1 MAMKKQI
8 SRKAH
13 RSHKMMS
20 RMPKRS
26 VRSVIK
32 RPARRPAAQQS
43 RSVSR
48 GSLPKIS
55 QFKRLRYAPFAV
67 LMLLNVLVAQW
78 HPGQTLAATNVPQS
92 RPHTG
97 VLAYATTMSVS
108 ELLTSTNQQR
118 NANSVA
124 GLSLN
129 TRLNSAAQAK
139 ANDMVARDYWSHN
152 TPDGQEPWVFFDAAG
167 YTYHKAGENL
177 AYGFSN
183 AANTVTGWMNSPPH
197 RENLLDP
204 AFVDVGFGFA
214 NSPNFVGTGPETV
227 VVAEYGEPRTVAAAP
242 VAPTPPPSAP
252 ARVPSPVPV
261 PAPAPLPANTSSQQ
275 DGSPADS
282 ASSSGNETAN
292 QKTAA
297 PNSSQP
303 TSTIPS
309 TPVSRAEV
317 LSGGRRW
324 VIATASLTGVGVF
337 ALWVI
342 SHLRALKHYLLSGEK
357 FILHHFSVDLTIL
370 SLGVLALLL
379 SQSAAAIR

>member
-183 AANTVTGWMNSPPH
+183 AANTVTGWIRLSWTWVSVLPTALTSLVPDRKRWSWPNTANREPSLPPPLRRHRRRLHPLGYHHRYLCPPLPRCLPIPQVSRTDRRPIVHPLVGMKPPIKRPLPLIRASRPVLSPPL
-197 RENLLDP
+197 R
-204 AFVDVGFGFA
+204 
-214 NSPNFVGTGPETV
+214 
-227 VVAEYGEPRTVAAAP
+227 YRAP
-242 VAPTPPPSAP
+242 
-252 ARVPSPVPV
+252 
-261 PAPAPLPANTSSQQ
+261 
-275 DGSPADS
+275 
-282 ASSSGNETAN
+282 
-292 QKTAA
+292 KC
-297 PNSSQP
+297 
-303 TSTIPS
+303 
-309 TPVSRAEV
+309 
-317 LSGGRRW
+317 
-324 VIATASLTGVGVF
+324 
-337 ALWVI
+337 
-342 SHLRALKHYLLSGEK
+342 
-357 FILHHFSVDLTIL
+357 
-370 SLGVLALLL
+370 
-379 SQSAAAIR
+379 